1 MPRPLLAEVD
11 LGALRHNLQRVRQL
25 APNSSVLA
33 VVKANAYG
41 HGMEACALALDS
53 DGYALLS
60 LDEARTLR
68 ELGITRPILL
78 LEGVFGAED
87 LKGLRETRAMP
98 VIHHIEQVRMLEMSD
113 LPPPARIFLKVDTG
127 MHRLGFAPADAA
139 EALRRLQQIPRIGD
153 IVLMTHY
160 ACADEPDGARE
171 AVRRMEELR
180 GWQAE
185 LAILPSSFGNSAAV
199 LAGQAFGVGRA
210 VPVGDWVRPGLMLY
224 GASPLAGISAASL
237 DLQPVMRLSSQL
249 IAVKQVAAGEG
260 IGYGATFRSDTPIR
274 IGIVACGYADGYPRH
289 APTGTPVRV
298 AGRITRLLGRVSMDM
313 LCVDLTAIPEA
324 QVGAP
329 VELFGPGLPVD
340 EIALA
345 AGTIPYEILTGIT
358 RRVPVV
364 LTGNAEVA

>member
-1 MPRPLLAEVD
+1 MPRPLVAEVD
-11 LGALRHNLQRVRQL
+11 LGALRHNLQRVRDL
-25 APNSSVLA
+25 APNAKVLA

-41 HGMEACALALDS
+41 HGMEACALALES

-68 ELGITRPILL
+68 ELGVTRPILL
-78 LEGVFGAED
+78 LEGLFGPED

-98 VIHHIEQVRMLEMSD
+98 VIHHQEQLRMLEMSD
-113 LPPPARIFLKVDTG
+113 LPPPGRVFLKVDSG

-139 EALRRLQQIPRIGD
+139 DALRRLQQVQGISE
-153 IVLMTHY
+153 IVLMSHY
-160 ACADEPDGARE
+160 ACADEPDGTRE

-180 GWQAE
+180 GWQAG
-185 LAILPSSFGNSAAV
+185 LAILPSSFGNSAAL
-199 LAGQAFGVGRA
+199 LAGQAFGRGRA
-210 VPVGDWVRPGLMLY
+210 VPVGDWVRPGIMLY
-224 GASPLAGISAASL
+224 GASPMAGISAASL
-237 DLQPVMRLSSQL
+237 DLKPVMRLRSQL
-249 IAVKQVAAGEG
+249 ISVRQVAAGEG

-289 APTGTPVRV
+289 APTGTPVQV

-313 LCVDLTAIPEA
+313 LCVDLTAIAEA

-329 VELFGPGLPVD
+329 VELFGPDLPVD

-345 AGTIPYEILTGIT
+345 AGTIPYEILTGIA
-358 RRVPVV
+358 RRVPVT
-364 LTGNAEVA
+364 LIGDHGST